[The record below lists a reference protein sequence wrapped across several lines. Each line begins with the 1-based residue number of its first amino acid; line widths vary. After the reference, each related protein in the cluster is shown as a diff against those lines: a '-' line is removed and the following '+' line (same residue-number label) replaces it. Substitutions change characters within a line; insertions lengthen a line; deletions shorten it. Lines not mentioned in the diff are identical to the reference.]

1 MHGIVNKRVEMW
13 RGNKKQGHVTKH
25 EKSKAS
31 IHASEYLV
39 ATDMARIPVP
49 TRLLAQQTFTTAVG
63 CIGELHL

>member
-1 MHGIVNKRVEMW
+1 MA
-13 RGNKKQGHVTKH
+13 QGHVTKH

-49 TRLLAQQTFTTAVG
+49 TRLLAQQTFTTAAG